1 MNIEQV
7 EELNYH
13 SCLKLSILYGLIQT
27 VDFYFAFAYHSSS
40 TIVMFDITTSFWFLV
55 NGFIGIQYSLLL
67 IMYQLSINTYRSH
80 LIFTFSLLIS
90 FALAWTIIGYVGF
103 FKRVIPIYFM
113 FKLVLQ
119 TIIYFFTIGAYLNN

>member
-80 LIFTFSLLIS
+80 LILRFPYYSPS
-90 FALAWTIIGYVGF
+90 H
-103 FKRVIPIYFM
+103 
-113 FKLVLQ
+113 
-119 TIIYFFTIGAYLNN
+119 